1 MFWTHDKGI
10 SCTFFCDVTAFRE
23 RSIKLNLKKFKNNFR
38 VDCLFLASRV
48 WYIFDS
54 LKGES
59 KDEPLGLIGL
69 TVSTIAVVLYW
80 LALLRLGVSIRLLH
94 PGQKNPPPLPPMVI
108 QNVEE
113 DMGGEHTTERTGWS
127 LYKQIHD
134 QLICHLWQISNF
146 TMLSLKKNSQPEI
159 IHHSEQVFAI
169 GFLITTCVPFLERSG
184 PLSDRY
190 SYFRNRS

>member
-94 PGQKNPPPLPPMVI
+94 PGQQNPPPLLPMVI
-108 QNVEE
+108 RW
-113 DMGGEHTTERTGWS
+113 GGHGRGAYPLNARS
-127 LYKQIHD
+127 LYKQIQD

-159 IHHSEQVFAI
+159 IRQSEQVFAI